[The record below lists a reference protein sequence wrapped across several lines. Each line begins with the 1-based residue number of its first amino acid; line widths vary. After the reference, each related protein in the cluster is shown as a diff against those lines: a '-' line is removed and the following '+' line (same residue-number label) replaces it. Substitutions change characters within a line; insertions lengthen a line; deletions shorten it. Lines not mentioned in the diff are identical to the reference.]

1 MYNTVSFVYEPQ
13 MWPWPWR
20 QQQQQNALHFISS
33 WCNTIL
39 GLVTKGWA
47 VQNTSFRQS
56 VCLLLKKGG
65 YPENL
70 HILGVGVESYCLH
83 NVSTL
88 TDIFVQIYVSF
99 HYTFFFHQEL
109 WSWKALTLLCCCLL
123 GFWVVS
129 LFLNFGSLRLGSPFL
144 VCVWEYINSTVQTG
158 ETVHK

>member
-1 MYNTVSFVYEPQ
+1 M
-13 MWPWPWR
+13 
-20 QQQQQNALHFISS
+20 
-33 WCNTIL
+33 
-39 GLVTKGWA
+39 
-47 VQNTSFRQS
+47 QNTSFRQS

-88 TDIFVQIYVSF
+88 TDIFIQIYVSF
-99 HYTFFFHQEL
+99 HYTFFFHQE
-109 WSWKALTLLCCCLL
+109 LCCCLL

-144 VCVWEYINSTVQTG
+144 VCVGEYINSTVQTG